1 MVPVGVSFSLPMS
14 YNGAHVAQ
22 MVKNLLAMQETE
34 VWNLPGKCFSPFW
47 RMEHYPLQFSCL
59 ENAMANY
66 SSWGRKES
74 DTTEQLT

>member
-34 VWNLPGKCFSPFW
+34 V
-47 RMEHYPLQFSCL
+47 
-59 ENAMANY
+59 
-66 SSWGRKES
+66 
-74 DTTEQLT
+74 